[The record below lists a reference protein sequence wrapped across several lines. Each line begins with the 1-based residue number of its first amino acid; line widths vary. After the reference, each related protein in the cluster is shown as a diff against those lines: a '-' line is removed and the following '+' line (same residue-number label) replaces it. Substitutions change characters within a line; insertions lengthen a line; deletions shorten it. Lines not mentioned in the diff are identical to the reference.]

1 MELRPEAAMVEP
13 INLNK
18 ARKARA
24 KVEAKA
30 KAAGNRVVFGLMK
43 TDRTVSQLEAERAKR
58 ALDQTKRED

>member
-1 MELRPEAAMVEP
+1 MVEP

-24 KVEAKA
+24 KADAKA
-30 KAAGNRVVFGLMK
+30 KAGQHRSIFGLRK
-43 TDRTVSQLEAERAKR
+43 AEKTVSKLEAERARR